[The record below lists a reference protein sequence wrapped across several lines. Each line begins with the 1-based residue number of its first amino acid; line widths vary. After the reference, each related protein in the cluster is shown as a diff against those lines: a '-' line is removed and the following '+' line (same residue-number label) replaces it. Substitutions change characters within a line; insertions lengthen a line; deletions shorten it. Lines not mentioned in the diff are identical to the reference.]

1 MDEDCKVVLITGSS
15 RGIGAAIAELFAKQG
30 ALLSI
35 TGRNKDKLSEV
46 AKKCKENGSKQ
57 VLETIADLT
66 KEEEMDKLME
76 ETIKTFGKLDVLV
89 NNAGIVS
96 MTSVENYT
104 GESFDKILAI
114 NLKAPIYLTK
124 IAKPHLALTKGFA
137 KDGIRCNAIWFEYLD
152 YLFIK
157 YSGINDYFFQSRS
170 DWHRNI

>member
-1 MDEDCKVVLITGSS
+1 MYIDTGSS
-15 RGIGAAIAELFAKQG
+15 RGIGAAIAEVFAKQG

-57 VLETIADLT
+57 VLETVADLT
-66 KEEEMDKLME
+66 KEEDMNKLME

-89 NNAGIVS
+89 NNAGMLHS
-96 MTSVENYT
+96 ASVEDYT

-124 IAKPHLALTKGFA
+124 IAKPHLVLTKGNIVNMSSVSATRPFEGSLMY
-137 KDGIRCNAIWFEYLD
+137 GIT
-152 YLFIK
+152 K
-157 YSGINDYFFQSRS
+157 SGLNYFTKTTAAS
-170 DWHRNI
+170 